1 MGAGSW
7 NAQTKH
13 RVYVP
18 LVPKKKAHTPSACNT
33 QAWIH
38 KATTQGKAIILLPCS
53 VGVRHFIDEVKKSTT
68 RSKICCSL
76 LCAKTHQYCATCKL
90 CAEKHVWLRKAQF
103 IQRIFLQKTSAQ
115 TNFQQGYSRK
125 LKAKKSTTGSKIY
138 FNLFCDKS
146 HQHCATCNRCAEK
159 HIWLTKAQFVQHQGF
174 FKQT

>member
-1 MGAGSW
+1 MSWLIDLRRQLSVQSEVRFLNFLCILDMGHVMGAGSW

-18 LVPKKKAHTPSACNT
+18 LVPRKKAHTPSACNT

-68 RSKICCSL
+68 GSKICCSL

-90 CAEKHVWLRKAQF
+90 CAEKHVWLRKAEF
-103 IQRIFLQKTSAQ
+103 IQRIF
-115 TNFQQGYSRK
+115 F
-125 LKAKKSTTGSKIY
+125 AKDISSNKFPTGI
-138 FNLFCDKS
+138 
-146 HQHCATCNRCAEK
+146 
-159 HIWLTKAQFVQHQGF
+159 
-174 FKQT
+174 